1 MLYRIMNVAIRVVR
15 VSDLDSDL
23 SERLVERARQ
33 SSSDERSERLLWL
46 YTMNEYIGARGTNSE
61 VEAAMKKFSMVQ
73 WDNSPS
79 KRDFAKMFHIA
90 IGSLRKSVET
100 KLIQPLEKTLDK
112 EEENRIRLKKEA
124 SSMKRKPARKA
135 NNE

>member
-1 MLYRIMNVAIRVVR
+1 MDTELEY
-15 VSDLDSDL
+15 D
-23 SERLVERARQ
+23 EKLVERAAGV
-33 SSSDERSERLLWL
+33 SKDERNERLMWL
-46 YTMNEYIGARGTNSE
+46 YTMNEYLGTRGTNAE